1 LSFID
6 NYFEEISKMSQLFDQ
21 LQQHYCSLSAEI
33 TAKLSSAQVIA
44 SSGASSAG
52 KRKTIQDAVD
62 KLFVDVYD
70 TLDHLEL
77 LVRDMNGDVRQ
88 KYASQVE
95 HLKTDAKRL
104 DAEAKNI
111 LSASYAERSQRD
123 ELFDDDSSSRLLSD
137 DKRQQMMSNLER
149 LDGGSRKLEEAY
161 RVTRETEN
169 IGAEVLNNLSRQ
181 REVITGARGRVR
193 KADEEVSESSRVL
206 SRMLRR
212 ALQNR
217 LFLFGVVAVLVII
230 IIISIYV
237 FATRK

>member
-1 LSFID
+1 
-6 NYFEEISKMSQLFDQ
+6 MTQLFDQ

-33 TAKLSSAQVIA
+33 TAKLSSAQSIA
-44 SSGASSAG
+44 SSGSSNAG

-77 LVRDMNGDVRQ
+77 LVRDMSGDVRQ
-88 KYASQVE
+88 KYSSQVE
-95 HLKTDAKRL
+95 HLKNDAKRL

-111 LSASYAERSQRD
+111 LSATYAERAVRD
-123 ELFDDDSSSRLLSD
+123 ELFDDDASSRLLND

-149 LDGGSRKLEEAY
+149 MDGGSRKLEEAY
-161 RVTRETEN
+161 RVSRETES

-181 REVITGARGRVR
+181 REVISGARTRLR
-193 KADEEVSESSRVL
+193 EADEEVSESSRVL

-212 ALQNR
+212 TLQNR
-217 LFLFGVVAVLVII
+217 FFLLAVVAVLVII
-230 IIISIYV
+230 VAISIYV
-237 FATRK
+237 FVTRK